1 MKLRILALLML
12 CAVFVMASCREGSA
26 PGDIELPGTL
36 KVTAELPEDYPDEAA
51 SYDLSW
57 YEADEGAAAGA
68 FMRDPGS
75 AERLEYAM
83 GPQLRNES
91 GEVSEYLNIHSGVLH
106 GGLDYSY
113 HTAREADTYTL
124 RRLHPWDNV
133 NFDLTPRKYGNDE
146 MAEGPAEDL
155 GFMSYAEAMADVEA
169 RMSAAGFPEHQLLLG
184 EAYSAGALN
193 GNRDIYNQA
202 AERWGTEPVSACGE
216 DNEFYYFQFRP
227 VLDGIPFCNVFWP
240 RQNSGEGGATGISAA
255 YTKDGLVEFRAYN
268 LCEPGEAVSTEAII
282 PPEEALAAYVEEYS
296 KAIHFRNTDVISV
309 ELNYLK
315 LFDSKGMYARPAW
328 VITTATEVKAG
339 DAENLEFDYTEYEVT
354 AVSAY
359 SGVIL
364 ERETDMR

>member
-12 CAVFVMASCREGSA
+12 CAVLLASCREGSGQ
-26 PGDIELPGTL
+26 GDMELPKTL
-36 KVTAELPEDYPDEAA
+36 QVTAELPTEYPSEAA
-51 SYDLSW
+51 TYDLSW
-57 YEADEGAAAGA
+57 YEADEQAAAGA

-83 GPQLRNES
+83 GAQLRIEN

-113 HTAREADTYTL
+113 NTAREADTETL

-133 NFDLTPRKYGNDE
+133 NFDLTPRRYGNDE

-155 GFMSYAEAMADVEA
+155 DFMSYAEALADVEA
-169 RMSAAGFPEHQLLLG
+169 RMSASGFPELQLLLG
-184 EAYSAGALN
+184 EAYSADTLN
-193 GNRDIYNQA
+193 SNREIYNQA

-216 DNEFYYFQFRP
+216 DDEFYYFQFRP

-240 RQNSGEGGATGISAA
+240 RQDSGKGGMTGISAA
-255 YTKDGLVEFRAYN
+255 YTREGLVDFRAYN
-268 LCEPGEAVSTEAII
+268 LCEPGESISTEAII

-296 KAIHFRNTDVISV
+296 KAIHFRNTDIISV

-339 DAENLEFDYTEYEVT
+339 DVENLEFDYTEYEVT